1 MSLIGLVPAAMD
13 IKTAAW
19 YITVDTK
26 TIRDAI
32 DRELLPAVRTGPK
45 GGRWSIATADLLTW
59 RANLGREARD
69 D

>member
-1 MSLIGLVPAAMD
+1 MS
-13 IKTAAW
+13 IKTAAA
-19 YITVDTK
+19 YLDIDTK

-32 DRELLPAVRTGPK
+32 DREQLPAVRMGPK

-59 RANLGREARD
+59 RSNLGREARD